1 MIPQPLQNLI
11 KHLSKLPGFG
21 PRSAQRAALHLIQNT
36 ESMATLQRTLLEVA
50 NTVQTCTQ
58 CGNIGLT
65 EQCHICTDVKRSSN
79 QLCVVEGV
87 DDLWAIERAG
97 IFKGHYHVLG
107 GVINAMAGIG
117 PEDIT
122 LPKLVQRV
130 EENPPEEIILALGAS
145 VDGQTTAHLISTRLA
160 HIQGKG
166 PENSITISQPARG
179 LPIGAEVDY
188 MDDGTLSIAFQGRRK
203 FG

>member
-1 MIPQPLQNLI
+1 MIPQPLQNLM
-11 KHLSKLPGFG
+11 KHLSKLPGLG
-21 PRSAQRAALHLIQNT
+21 PRSAQRAALHLIQSG

-50 NTVQTCTQ
+50 NTVQTCTA

-65 EQCHICTDVKRSSN
+65 EVCHICTDTKRSPT
-79 QLCVVEGV
+79 QICVVEGV

-107 GVINAMAGIG
+107 GVINAMAGVG
-117 PEDIT
+117 PDDIA
-122 LPKLVQRV
+122 LAALINRV
-130 EENPPEEIILALGAS
+130 EQMRPDEIILALGAS

-160 HIQGKG
+160 HTGV
-166 PENSITISQPARG
+166 TISQPARG

-188 MDDGTLSIAFQGRRK
+188 MDDGTLSVAFSARQK

>member
-21 PRSAQRAALHLIQNT
+21 PRSAQRAALHLIQSG

-65 EQCHICTDVKRSSN
+65 EICHICTDVKRSPS
-79 QLCVVEGV
+79 QICVVEGV
-87 DDLWAIERAG
+87 DDLWAIERSG

-107 GVINAMAGIG
+107 GVINAMAGVG
-117 PEDIT
+117 PDDIT
-122 LPKLVQRV
+122 LGQLIHRV
-130 EENPPEEIILALGAS
+130 ETTQPEEIILALGAS

-160 HIQGKG
+160 HTGV
-166 PENSITISQPARG
+166 TISQPARG